1 MSAVD
6 EELWANL
13 YIFCY
18 LALIW
23 TTSLAGNYP
32 ARPAGCSLEGRESGL
47 GTHGWVPCC
56 SPPAPLLSLLGR
68 LSPTLSCTHVH
79 CSPQA
84 PHAGSHWERTALR
97 GSGHIPTEPAAF
109 LQPRRAFDPKG
120 HWTDRALGLL
130 GLCLPLPTARPVLG
144 ARVGVGV
151 RTPLPSLPGAGGG
164 NAPGCPRA
172 SRQTPAPG
180 SSRTYMPLTPPP
192 AAALGVPGG
201 RTAFSLHCPSS
212 GLFLGLLCNRP
223 ASTERGGRAP
233 GRCLQRS
240 RQPAS
245 LSLRSP
251 AQRDKGARLATQPS
265 PTRGEGLARG
275 HVLPG
280 AHLAWVPAPAAMCV
294 CVYPSGAEWSRGP
307 LCSQS
312 APQGSSSCFFPAL
325 CSQQP
330 LGLITGSPP
339 PQIRADSSRLFSQ
352 LLLRI
357 RQVGPGAPGGSG

>member
-32 ARPAGCSLEGRESGL
+32 AHPAGCSLEGRESGL
-47 GTHGWVPCC
+47 GIHGWVPCC
-56 SPPAPLLSLLGR
+56 SHLLPSCHCWVDCPLPCPVPMSTVSPRPHMLGATGKGQP
-68 LSPTLSCTHVH
+68 S
-79 CSPQA
+79 
-84 PHAGSHWERTALR
+84 

-109 LQPRRAFDPKG
+109 LQPRRTFDPKG

-164 NAPGCPRA
+164 NALGCPRA
-172 SRQTPAPG
+172 SRQTLAPG
-180 SSRTYMPLTPPP
+180 ISRTYMPLTPPP

-201 RTAFSLHCPSS
+201 RTAFSLHCPPS

-251 AQRDKGARLATQPS
+251 AQRDKAARLATQPS
-265 PTRGEGLARG
+265 PTRGKGLA
-275 HVLPG
+275 
-280 AHLAWVPAPAAMCV
+280 
-294 CVYPSGAEWSRGP
+294 
-307 LCSQS
+307 
-312 APQGSSSCFFPAL
+312 
-325 CSQQP
+325 
-330 LGLITGSPP
+330 
-339 PQIRADSSRLFSQ
+339 
-352 LLLRI
+352 
-357 RQVGPGAPGGSG
+357 